1 MNEKQ
6 DGQVSGMLQKFKEKI
21 MNTPWLIGMVSA
33 LVGLLFFI
41 ASLFLFLS
49 SKNEVESDNG
59 LEETTENYLMETAE
73 GSEST
78 NSEDVEA
85 VGTADQNI
93 YVDVKGAVHNPGV
106 YQVTSDMRLMDAV
119 ELAGGFL
126 ISADQTQI
134 NLALK
139 LADQMVV
146 YVPQIGEEITE
157 ISSLESDS
165 TGNGSEEEEGKIN
178 INTADALQLQNLNG
192 IGEKKAEKI
201 IQYREENGSFQATDE
216 LKNVSGIGD
225 KTFEALKDFV
235 VVGSQ

>member
-1 MNEKQ
+1 
-6 DGQVSGMLQKFKEKI
+6 MLQKFKEKI
-21 MNTPWLIGMVSA
+21 TNTPLLIGIVSGIA
-33 LVGLLFFI
+33 GLIFFI
-41 ASLFLFLS
+41 VSLFLFMN
-49 SKNEVESDNG
+49 SKNEVKADIGSK
-59 LEETTENYLMETAE
+59 ETTETYLMETAE

-78 NSEDVEA
+78 DSESTEALAAVEESL
-85 VGTADQNI
+85 
-93 YVDVKGAVHNPGV
+93 YVDVKGAVHTPGV
-106 YQVTSDMRLMDAV
+106 YQVTADMRMMDAI

-126 ISADQTQI
+126 ISADQSQI

-146 YVPQIGEEITE
+146 YVPQIGEEVKE
-157 ISSLESDS
+157 ISEESS
-165 TGNGSEEEEGKIN
+165 SIGEESEEEEGKIN
-178 INTADALQLQNLNG
+178 INTADVLQLQNLNG

-201 IQYREENGSFQATDE
+201 IQYREENGSFQSTDE